1 LVKVKKLFD
10 FTRSENDIY
19 FETEGVVFLQSQLVT
34 FHFQRCSEEG
44 LLPMFFFAISASRY
58 LLKITLKLHQNVN
71 IFLLQKKKL
80 MSFILNLQIQTGQ
93 EKAAEPGFTF
103 AWHDE
108 TLRLWAA
115 VFLCTCSIVQRMGV
129 VPRSKSVCVPIIAL
143 VKNQDPSS
151 LAPSC
156 LNPPSHNVDLSW
168 SLAWSILF

>member
-71 IFLLQKKKL
+71 IFLSQKKV
-80 MSFILNLQIQTGQ
+80 N
-93 EKAAEPGFTF
+93 
-103 AWHDE
+103 
-108 TLRLWAA
+108 
-115 VFLCTCSIVQRMGV
+115 VFY
-129 VPRSKSVCVPIIAL
+129 SKSSNPNWPREGSRAGLHFRLARRNTAPVG
-143 VKNQDPSS
+143 SS
-151 LAPSC
+151 F
-156 LNPPSHNVDLSW
+156 
-168 SLAWSILF
+168 SLHVQHSSTHGGGAT